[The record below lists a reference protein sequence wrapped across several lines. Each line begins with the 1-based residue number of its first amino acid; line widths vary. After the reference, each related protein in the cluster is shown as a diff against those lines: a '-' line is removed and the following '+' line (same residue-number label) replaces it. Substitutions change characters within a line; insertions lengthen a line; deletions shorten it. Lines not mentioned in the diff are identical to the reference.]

1 MPSKEEINAFI
12 AKMPDIF
19 LPEKAAGL
27 NTIMQLNLSGENG
40 GSWWLKIADGACAI
54 NEGQA
59 DSPQMTLMST
69 ADDLYAVLSG
79 EANAITS
86 FMQGKIKVQG
96 DMALALKMQ
105 TIFDFDAA

>member
-12 AKMPDIF
+12 ARMPELF

-27 NTIMQLNLSGENG
+27 NTIIQLDLSGENG
-40 GSWWLKIADGACAI
+40 GSWWIRIADGQCEI
-54 NEGQA
+54 QEGQA
-59 DSPQMTLMST
+59 DSPQMTLKST

-79 EANAITS
+79 EANAISS

-105 TIFDFDAA
+105 TMFDFEAA

>member
-1 MPSKEEINAFI
+1 MPTKEEINAFI
-12 AKMPDIF
+12 AKMPELF

-27 NTIMQLNLSGENG
+27 NTTIQLDLSGENG
-40 GSWWLKIADGACAI
+40 GSWWIRIADGQCAI
-54 NEGQA
+54 QEGQA
-59 DSPQMTLMST
+59 DNPQMTLKST

-79 EANAITS
+79 EANAISS

-105 TIFDFDAA
+105 TMFDFSAA